1 VPAVGGQGQGTA
13 TIPGGLTPGDSLA
26 LTETS
31 PNPTTRSIATLNV
44 EQLRLNLTSTSTTGS
59 CSPDSVLDAFGVMC
73 TDAGS
78 VPAVGPLDGST
89 LPTELDDLSGG
100 DTSVDIPTTS
110 TMIPD
115 SDEVLGSFEAYADFL
130 GPAVATATLS
140 ISPRGAITPTVSTTL
155 ALTTDAIGQF
165 GKVAVNALASGQYA
179 ATWTITDANGDTRTQ
194 ESAFVVQPGGA
205 QGPTGPT
212 GVWPRRACG
221 SSRDCG
227 SRRSGR
233 SARPCRASRGPRPT
247 GASRPGGRAG
257 TGGIA
262 PRHSRFLSSHNHA
275 RLTQAVRGLRPYIAS
290 LGVSRCNVSERCS
303 PAPRTPLRR
312 GRVACCKPYSA
323 TTSWCPPQVCS
334 RNVHVDAEPF
344 WRDWSV
350 GCTGCHRHFLDCRLS
365 DFRLAPTFR

>member
-212 GVWPRRACG
+212 GANG
-221 SSRDCG
+221 SS
-227 SRRSGR
+227 
-233 SARPCRASRGPRPT
+233 GPGGPA
-247 GASRPGGRAG
+247 GAVGTAGVAGRAG
-257 TGGIA
+257 A
-262 PRHSRFLSSHNHA
+262 PGPA
-275 RLTQAVRGLRPYIAS
+275 GQVGDRGPQGPAGPAGAQGPAAS
-290 LGVSRCNVSERCS
+290 LRGIRVSCHLTTTHGSHKQSVVCALTLPASVSRAVTSARG
-303 PAPRTPLRR
+303 ALQRR
-312 GRVACCKPYSA
+312 GHLYAAGASPVASRTVRLRLGVRRKFVAA
-323 TTSWCPPQVCS
+323 TYMLTLNLSGATGAWVAQVAIGIS
-334 RNVHVDAEPF
+334 
-344 WRDWSV
+344 
-350 GCTGCHRHFLDCRLS
+350 
-365 DFRLAPTFR
+365 